1 MGGVGYV
8 GFLGYAVSLW
18 LVTGVAMLWIDVK
31 IYELTG
37 MVKERGVCRFIG
49 WLNICLG
56 LIAFAGNMAL
66 RKWGM

>member
-18 LVTGVAMLWIDVK
+18 LVTGVVILWIDVK
-31 IYELTG
+31 IYGLTG

-49 WLNICLG
+49 WLNVSLG
-56 LIAFAGNMAL
+56 LIAFAGNLAL